1 MQLCKSSLHLP
12 LLPRPLRRL
21 LRHSRVID
29 DTCASSERE
38 ISIITRGPFDT
49 FPAVGQLHNVVGSQE
64 QECIKRDRV
73 AGDDPA
79 PSIRFSIRRCRL
91 CRFRGVH
98 LGKSKNNTPES
109 VRSILL
115 QEVLAYV
122 DEGAGSAVV
131 GEFVDKG
138 LGLLNKAFDG
148 G

>member
-1 MQLCKSSLHLP
+1 M
-12 LLPRPLRRL
+12 
-21 LRHSRVID
+21 
-29 DTCASSERE
+29 
-38 ISIITRGPFDT
+38 
-49 FPAVGQLHNVVGSQE
+49 
-64 QECIKRDRV
+64 
-73 AGDDPA
+73 
-79 PSIRFSIRRCRL
+79 RFSIRLCRL
-91 CRFRGVH
+91 CSFRGVH